1 MDVPH
6 GYVARPNRGP
16 SDHPATADVL
26 GRHHDQA
33 DGTEMP
39 TVEQFDV
46 VYAHL
51 HDCEPDLDIA
61 LVAANETHMQRCATG
76 AASGVRVSGP
86 ARRAALR

>member
-1 MDVPH
+1 MAH
-6 GYVARPNRGP
+6 
-16 SDHPATADVL
+16 VL
-26 GRHHDQA
+26 GRYHDQA